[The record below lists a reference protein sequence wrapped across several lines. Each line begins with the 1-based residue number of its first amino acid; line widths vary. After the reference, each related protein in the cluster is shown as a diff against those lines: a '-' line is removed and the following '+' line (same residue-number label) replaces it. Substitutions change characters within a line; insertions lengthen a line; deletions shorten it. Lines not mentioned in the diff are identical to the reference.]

1 MSLIRKFNKMY
12 DKLSRSFDKSY
23 ADVVSAFELESTLGT
38 DKAFL
43 TSRQNCAMGI
53 VNPDTGT
60 PEDILM
66 YFPDYSTIE
75 RTRYFLEA
83 YLTTNGD
90 YLETPVIEELL
101 ELIDRYK

>member
-1 MSLIRKFNKMY
+1 MNLKRKFNKMY
-12 DKLSRSFDKSY
+12 NRLGRVFDKSY
-23 ADVVSAFELESTLGT
+23 ADVVSAFELESTVGT

-43 TSRQNCAMGI
+43 MSRQNCAIGI
-53 VNPDTGT
+53 PNPETGR